1 MAGPRGQTRER
12 ILDAA
17 LALFLERGVGGT
29 TVSDVER
36 AVGLAAG
43 SGSFYRHFP
52 SKEAVVVPAFARGL
66 ARIADQIQDE
76 RIREAGTVDT
86 HDRTVADL
94 RDRLSDMRR
103 IQPLW
108 SFLMMERA
116 QYPELERV
124 FAEALWMGAWSIDLD
139 DDPARPITLA
149 ALAGFHML
157 SLLEGS
163 PYRDVDPDAFIDAL
177 VALTTRAVEA
187 GRPT

>member
-17 LALFLERGVGGT
+17 LTLFLERGIAGT
-29 TVSDVER
+29 TVSDIER

-43 SGSFYRHFP
+43 TGSFYRHFP
-52 SKEAVVVPAFARGL
+52 SKEAIVVPAFERGL
-66 ARIADQIQDE
+66 AQAAEAIAEE
-76 RIREAGTVDT
+76 RARPVDAEDS
-86 HDRTVADL
+86 HERAVADL
-94 RDRLSDMRR
+94 QDRLADMHR

-108 SFLMMERA
+108 TLLMLERA

-124 FAEALWMGAWSIDLD
+124 FARALWMGAWDVDLA

-157 SLLEGS
+157 SLLDGS
-163 PYRDVDPDAFIDAL
+163 PYRDVDPGEFIAAL
-177 VALTTRAVEA
+177 VALTMPGVDLHS
-187 GRPT
+187 